1 MSTAR
6 ALGNGEIPCRVRR
19 GPQCSRAMLVPDLE
33 NAEPVP
39 ALELLGLTKRFG
51 DFTAVDRLDLRILR
65 GEIFGLLGP
74 NGAGKTT
81 TIRLL
86 MGILKASAGTAR
98 ILGRDC
104 FKDRVELKRH
114 VGYLP
119 DEPSFHDYLRGSE
132 IVRFVADMHG
142 LDPGWLEELGRP
154 LIERLELEG
163 AMDEFAVN
171 YSRGMKKKLALVC
184 ALAHQPSLLIL
195 DEPTSGLDPL
205 ATRELNAL
213 LMEQVAKG
221 TTVVLSSHL
230 LDQVQ
235 RLCSRMGIVAGGRLR
250 AVGTLN
256 ELRRRATN
264 ESSLEDIF
272 FAVATGDH
280 PEVVA

>member
-1 MSTAR
+1 MF
-6 ALGNGEIPCRVRR
+6 G
-19 GPQCSRAMLVPDLE
+19 MLEQTPE
-33 NAEPVP
+33 NADTP

-51 DFTAVDRLDLRILR
+51 DFTAVDGVDLRIAR

-86 MGILKASAGTAR
+86 MGILKASSGTAK
-98 ILGRDC
+98 ILGHDC
-104 FKDRVELKRH
+104 FGDRVALKAH

-132 IVRFVADMHG
+132 IVQFVADMHG
-142 LDPGWLEELGRP
+142 LDGSWLETRGRP
-154 LIERLELEG
+154 LIERLELGG
-163 AMDEFAVN
+163 AMEEFAVN

-184 ALAHQPSLLIL
+184 ALAHRPSLLIL
-195 DEPTSGLDPL
+195 DEPTSGLDPI

-213 LMEQVAKG
+213 ILEEVAGG

-235 RLCSRMGIVAGGRLR
+235 RLCHRMGIVAGGRLC
-250 AVGTLN
+250 AVGTLL
-256 ELRRRATN
+256 ELRQRATS

-272 FAVATGDH
+272 FAVTAGAPRDV
-280 PEVVA
+280 PA